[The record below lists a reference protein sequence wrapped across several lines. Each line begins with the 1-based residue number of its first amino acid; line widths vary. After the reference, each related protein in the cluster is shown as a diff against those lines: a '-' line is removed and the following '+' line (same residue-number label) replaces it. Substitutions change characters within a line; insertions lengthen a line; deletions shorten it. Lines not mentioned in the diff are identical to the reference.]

1 MWIKIC
7 GLSSAEAVAAAV
19 NAGADAI
26 GFVFAP
32 SVRQVSATQA
42 AALVRGVPTRVQ
54 RVAVMRHPS
63 QQLVDEVCATFG
75 PDVLQTD
82 WDDLAKLRLPE
93 TLQVLPVV
101 RDGDVIEAAPSRLL
115 YEGRVSG
122 SGATADWAA
131 AQRLASRS
139 QLVLAGGLNAAN
151 VATAIAT
158 VRPFGV
164 DISSGV
170 ERAPGIK
177 DAAKIEAFI
186 HAARE
191 AADVAHARGISDESN
206 HRSG

>member
-101 RDGDVIEAAPSRLL
+101 RDGDVNEAAPSRLL

-164 DISSGV
+164 DVSSGV

>member
-19 NAGADAI
+19 AAGADAI

-42 AALVRGVPTRVQ
+42 AALARGVPTGVQ

-75 PDVLQTD
+75 PDILQTD
-82 WDDLAKLRLPE
+82 HGDLAQLQLPE
-93 TLQVLPVV
+93 ELQVLPVV
-101 RDGDVIEAAPSRLL
+101 RDGDTIEAVPSRLL

-122 SGATADWAA
+122 SGATADWST
-131 AQRLASRS
+131 AQRLATRS
-139 QLVLAGGLNAAN
+139 QLVLAGGLNPAN
-151 VATAIAT
+151 VAAAIAT

-164 DISSGV
+164 DVSSGV

-186 HAARE
+186 HAVRE
-191 AADVAHARGISDESN
+191 TTDIAHARGITDEPS

>member
-164 DISSGV
+164 DVSSGV

-186 HAARE
+186 HAASE
-191 AADVAHARGISDESN
+191 AADVAHARGISDESS

>member
-164 DISSGV
+164 DVSSGV

-186 HAARE
+186 HAASE

>member
-164 DISSGV
+164 DVSSGV

>member
-164 DISSGV
+164 DVSSGV

-191 AADVAHARGISDESN
+191 AADVAHARGISDESS